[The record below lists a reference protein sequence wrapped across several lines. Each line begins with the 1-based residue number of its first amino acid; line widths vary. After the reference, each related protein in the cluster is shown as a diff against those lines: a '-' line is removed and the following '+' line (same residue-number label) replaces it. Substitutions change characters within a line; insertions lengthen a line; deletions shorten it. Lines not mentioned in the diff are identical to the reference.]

1 MSFDIHFKY
10 SRKCAAANPRVFK
23 CGKCQR
29 IFYALNQLQA
39 HIRRH
44 QEENMESR
52 DPVEYDEISFYDEP
66 KIKSTGKEV
75 GKNGCDLRTHKRHFC
90 GKSFTSAGSLRT
102 HILTHTGD
110 RPFTC
115 SDCGQSF
122 AQSSN
127 L

>member
-29 IFYALNQLQA
+29 IFYVLNQLQA

-44 QEENMESR
+44 QEHDKESR

-66 KIKSTGKEV
+66 KMKHPHPNS
-75 GKNGCDLRTHKRHFC
+75 H
-90 GKSFTSAGSLRT
+90 
-102 HILTHTGD
+102 
-110 RPFTC
+110 
-115 SDCGQSF
+115 
-122 AQSSN
+122 
-127 L
+127 